1 MTVPISCYISL
12 TTLTG
17 PHETTPKFNYRKYR
31 SISRTFFPTNKSSK
45 SGMQIIRESITFSLL
60 KKAMHVSSFFS
71 FTYYYRVS
79 SLALVP
85 RASKHRS
92 TLPCQ
97 MSWALCLIFFTHPW
111 KFTTGNLPCEMSVT
125 PTKTQFRAVKGSFT
139 AVKVSHV
146 TATNDKAAFTEKQT
160 CEAQLMQLVIH

>member
-1 MTVPISCYISL
+1 MTVPFSCYISL

-31 SISRTFFPTNKSSK
+31 LISGTCFPTNKSSK

-60 KKAMHVSSFFS
+60 KKAIHVSSFFS
-71 FTYYYRVS
+71 FTYYYGMS
-79 SLALVP
+79 CLALVP
-85 RASKHRS
+85 RASKH
-92 TLPCQ
+92 P
-97 MSWALCLIFFTHPW
+97 WALCLIFFAYPW

-125 PTKTQFRAVKGSFT
+125 PTKTQFHAVKGSFT

-146 TATNDKAAFTEKQT
+146 TVTNDKTAFTDKRT
-160 CEAQLMQLVIH
+160 CKAQLMQLVIH